1 MTTIG
6 IATRLTDPCRDNLRA
21 GDAVRGKLFHENPN
35 EIAFMSKMTALAAP
49 HSILLLLILA
59 SATTLSSCDKQP
71 SSASAPPTSTSST
84 LPAGANQGAK
94 EREDELAR
102 REAAVAEK
110 ERALQLSQR
119 EADVA
124 AAEQELARKKEAE
137 SAAARTAARKAAA
150 KAAAAKAAA
159 ARAVTNSAS
168 SAQPPG
174 SGYPRTPA
182 APVARSVQVPGGT
195 PIVVALSSA
204 LSSKTA
210 KTGDTFEATV
220 ASNVVAEGRVAVP
233 AGTRVTGKIVQ
244 VTSGSRAIGA
254 VPVLGLEFDRLEL
267 GDGQIVPISGTLN
280 EQGASEKVQDSA
292 KIVGGAAAGA
302 VLGHQVHTNSGGTI
316 VGGLLGGAIGALVAR
331 NTGSEVQLAAGSQL
345 TLNTADPFTVMVR
358 PD

>member
-1 MTTIG
+1 MHCAPWSIELMSSGT
-6 IATRLTDPCRDNLRA
+6 LRCK
-21 GDAVRGKLFHENPN
+21 VHES
-35 EIAFMSKMTALAAP
+35 AFMFKITALATIR
-49 HSILLLLILA
+49 STLLLLILA
-59 SATTLSSCDKQP
+59 SAMTLSSCDKQP
-71 SSASAPPTSTSST
+71 SSATTAAASTASAPPAS
-84 LPAGANQGAK
+84 ANSDASGPDSK

-124 AAEQELARKKEAE
+124 AAEQELARKKAAE
-137 SAAARTAARKAAA
+137 AAAAKTAARKAAA

-159 ARAVTNSAS
+159 ARAASKSAS
-168 SAQPPG
+168 TAQPAG
-174 SGYPRTPA
+174 SGYPTTPA
-182 APVARSVQVPGGT
+182 APIARSVQVPGGT
-195 PIVVALSSA
+195 PIVVALSSP

-210 KTGDTFEATV
+210 KAGDPFQATV
-220 ASNVVAEGRVAVP
+220 ASSVLVDGRVAVP
-233 AGTRVTGKIVQ
+233 AGTRVTGKVVQ

-254 VPVLGLEFDRLEL
+254 VPALGLEFDRLEL
-267 GDGQIVPISGTLN
+267 DDGQIVPITGTLN

-345 TLNTADPFTVMVR
+345 TLNTADPFTVTVR